1 MEKSKT
7 IHLEEPNTLAS
18 FLTEEERQNIV
29 SLKITG
35 LVGTKDFDG
44 VLDDMCM
51 CEGEYDDSDN
61 FIPDYNESPAI
72 RHLDMSEATFVDGE
86 TLPYFGWHTQLET
99 FIFPQG
105 IKYTFETGFT
115 ESDNLH
121 TLILPDGMEEVR
133 DFGNCLNLTGLVL
146 PESLEEIHSFAFAGC
161 DSITEIRIPPA
172 VKAFDGSCF
181 AGCKIAAYEV
191 DEKNPYFTVIDG
203 VVYSKDLTK
212 LIAFPS
218 AYPHKHFTVPNTVR
232 TIGYSAFMDSPI
244 KSIQLPDSLT
254 VIEGWAFQNSAI
266 HSIEMPDSVTEVGEL
281 AFRWCSELKHVR
293 LSTRITKIPR
303 QLFTSCLKLKNLD
316 IPPSVKTIHYSAIA
330 WNHGIE
336 RLILHDG
343 LEEIVDDGPLLG
355 CGGNLCEVN
364 FPKTLKKVPGGVF
377 NYSPNLKKFKLDPEN
392 PYFRIIDGALCSK
405 DGRII
410 YAIPDVT
417 RTNYVTPEGIEVI
430 AARAFSYLPKLQEV
444 ILPST
449 LKTIEERAFQ
459 GCYNLKSLHIPAGV
473 TKIGVDFLLS
483 CEKLNEVIIDS
494 AIPPELTGH
503 VRDDVWLF
511 KDMTLLVSQNAAG
524 AYKAALGWKSFK
536 VEESKN

>member
-35 LVGTKDFDG
+35 FVGTKDFDD

-51 CEGEYDDSDN
+51 CEGEYDHHDN

-72 RHLDMSEATFVDGE
+72 RHLDMGESIFVDGD
-86 TLPYFGWHTQLET
+86 TLPCFGWHTQLET

-105 IKYTFETGFT
+105 IKSTYETGFK

-121 TLILPDGMEEVR
+121 TLILPNGMKEVR
-133 DFGNCLNLTGLVL
+133 DFENCPNLTGLVL
-146 PESLEEIHSFAFAGC
+146 PDSLEEIHSFAFAGC
-161 DSITEIRIPPA
+161 DAITSIRIPPA
-172 VKAFDGSCF
+172 VKAFNGSCF

-191 DEKNPYFTVIDG
+191 DENNPYYTAIDG

-218 AYPHKHFTVPNTVR
+218 AYPHKHFTVPSTVR
-232 TIGYSAFMDSPI
+232 IIGDSAFMDSPI

-254 VIEGWAFQNSAI
+254 AIEGWAFQDSAI

-293 LSTRITKIPR
+293 LSTRITRIP
-303 QLFTSCLKLKNLD
+303 QQMFTSCLKLNNLD
-316 IPPSVKTIHYSAIA
+316 IPPSVKAIHYSAIA
-330 WNHGIE
+330 WCEGLEH
-336 RLILHDG
+336 LHLHDG
-343 LEEIVDDGPLLG
+343 LEEIVDEGPMLG

-377 NYSPNLKKFKLDPEN
+377 NYTPYLKEFALDPEN
-392 PYFRIIDGALCSK
+392 PYFCIINTALCSK
-405 DGRII
+405 DGKII
-410 YAIPDVT
+410 YSVPDVT
-417 RTNYVTPEGIEVI
+417 RTSYIIPEGIEMI
-430 AARAFSYLPKLQEV
+430 AARAFAFLPELDEIV
-444 ILPST
+444 LPST
-449 LKTIEERAFQ
+449 LKIIEERAFQ
-459 GCYNLKSLHIPAGV
+459 ECINLKRLHIPAGV
-473 TKIGVDFLLS
+473 TKIGVNFLMS
-483 CEKLNEVIIDS
+483 CDKLKEIIIDS
-494 AIPPELTGH
+494 AIPPEMTGY
-503 VRDDVWLF
+503 VRDDEWQF
-511 KDMTLLVSQNAAG
+511 KDKTLLVPQNAA
-524 AYKAALGWKSFK
+524 AEYKTAPGWNSFK
-536 VEESKN
+536 VEERNN